1 MAESP
6 RGSNAAA
13 ASGQGQ
19 VRVPLRLAWKNT
31 LPAGCCHCRR
41 SASGFTHAHRADAA
55 IIALASHAEPGKRA
69 PMTDNASASLRTAV
83 IGVGYLGKFHAQ
95 KYAQIP
101 GSNLVAVVD
110 VNGEARERVAA
121 ELGVDA
127 LGDYRSLIGA
137 VDAVSIV
144 VPTPAHFQVAEVLLD
159 AGIHVLVEKP
169 ITETVEQA
177 TRLVDIAK
185 RRKAVLQV
193 GHLER
198 FNPAVRALESRL
210 DNPRFVESVRIAPY
224 QERGTEVDVVLD
236 LMIHDI
242 DLIQFIAGSPIERV
256 EAVGAAVITDKPDVA
271 NARIR
276 FESGCIAN
284 VTASRTSLKVERK
297 IRIFQHAC
305 YFSADLHQ
313 KSVSV
318 YRKSDSAVGPLGLP
332 IAIEQLEC
340 GNDDALR
347 LEIETFLGA
356 ARDGTPPL
364 VSGED
369 GKQALKTAI
378 DIIGQVDAWTRT
390 H

>member
-1 MAESP
+1 MENS
-6 RGSNAAA
+6 
-13 ASGQGQ
+13 
-19 VRVPLRLAWKNT
+19 V
-31 LPAGCCHCRR
+31 
-41 SASGFTHAHRADAA
+41 
-55 IIALASHAEPGKRA
+55 
-69 PMTDNASASLRTAV
+69 ASLRTAV

-95 KYAQIP
+95 KFAQIP
-101 GSNLVAVVD
+101 GSKLIAVVD
-110 VNGEARERVAA
+110 VDEAARERVAG

-127 LGDYRSLIGA
+127 IGDYRKLIGA
-137 VDAVSIV
+137 VDAVSVV
-144 VPTPAHFQVAEVLLD
+144 VPTPAHFEVAEAFLD
-159 AGIHVLVEKP
+159 GGAHVLVEKP

-177 TRLVDIAK
+177 ARLVEIA
-185 RRKAVLQV
+185 RRRNVVLQV

-210 DNPRFVESVRIAPY
+210 KNPRFVESVRIAPY
-224 QERGTEVDVVLD
+224 QVRGTDVDVVLD

-242 DLIQFIAGSPIERV
+242 DLIQFIAGSPIDRV

-297 IRIFQHAC
+297 IRIFQEAC
-305 YFSADLHQ
+305 YFSADLQQ

-318 YRKSDSAVGPLGLP
+318 YRKAESAVGPLGLP
-332 IAIEQLEC
+332 ISIEQLVC
-340 GNDDALR
+340 DDGDALR
-347 LEIETFLGA
+347 LEIEAFLDA
-356 ARDGTPPL
+356 VRNGTPPM

-369 GKQALKTAI
+369 GMQALKTAI
-378 DIIGQVDAWTRT
+378 DIIAQVDAWTRT

>member
-1 MAESP
+1 MLE
-6 RGSNAAA
+6 
-13 ASGQGQ
+13 
-19 VRVPLRLAWKNT
+19 
-31 LPAGCCHCRR
+31 
-41 SASGFTHAHRADAA
+41 DATA
-55 IIALASHAEPGKRA
+55 V
-69 PMTDNASASLRTAV
+69 LRTAV

-95 KYAQIP
+95 KFAQIP
-101 GSNLVAVVD
+101 GSKLMAVVD
-110 VNGEARERVAA
+110 IDEEARERVAA

-127 LGDYRSLIGA
+127 VGDYRKLLGA
-137 VDAVSIV
+137 VDAVSVV
-144 VPTPAHFQVAEVLLD
+144 VPTPAHFQVAEAFLD
-159 AGIHVLVEKP
+159 SGTHVLVEKP

-177 TRLVDIAK
+177 ARLVEIA
-185 RRKAVLQV
+185 RQRNVVLQV

-198 FNPAVRALESRL
+198 FNPAVRALEPRL
-210 DNPRFVESVRIAPY
+210 HNPRFVESVRIAPY
-224 QERGTEVDVVLD
+224 QERGTDVDVVLD

-297 IRIFQHAC
+297 IRIFQQAC

-313 KSVSV
+313 KTVSI
-318 YRKSDSAVGPLGLP
+318 YRKGESTVGPMRLP
-332 IAIEQLEC
+332 ISIEQLTC
-340 GNDDALR
+340 DDGDALR
-347 LEIETFLGA
+347 LEIEAFLNA
-356 ARDGTPPL
+356 ARNGTAPI

-369 GKQALKTAI
+369 GKQALETAI
-378 DIIGQVDAWTRT
+378 DIIAQVDAWTRT

>member
-1 MAESP
+1 MAESE
-6 RGSNAAA
+6 S
-13 ASGQGQ
+13 
-19 VRVPLRLAWKNT
+19 
-31 LPAGCCHCRR
+31 
-41 SASGFTHAHRADAA
+41 SA
-55 IIALASHAEPGKRA
+55 
-69 PMTDNASASLRTAV
+69 LRTAV

-95 KYAQIP
+95 KFAQVP

-110 VNGEARERVAA
+110 VDDEARARVAA
-121 ELGVDA
+121 ELGVEA
-127 LGDYRSLIGA
+127 LGDYRELIGS
-137 VDAVSIV
+137 VDAVSVV
-144 VPTPAHFQVAEVLLD
+144 VPTPAHFEVAEAFLD
-159 AGIHVLVEKP
+159 SGSHVLVEKP

-177 TRLVDIAK
+177 TRLIEIA
-185 RRKAVLQV
+185 RARNVVLQV

-198 FNPAVRALESRL
+198 FNPAVRALETRL
-210 DNPRFVESVRIAPY
+210 ENPRFVESVRIAPY
-224 QERGTEVDVVLD
+224 QVRGTDVDVVLD

-313 KSVSV
+313 KAVSI
-318 YRKSDSAVGPLGLP
+318 YRKGESTIGPLQLP
-332 IAIEQLEC
+332 ISIEQLVCDDE
-340 GNDDALR
+340 DALL
-347 LEIETFLGA
+347 LEVEAFLGA
-356 ARDGTPPL
+356 ARDGTPPI

-378 DIIGQVDAWTRT
+378 DIIAQVDAWTRT